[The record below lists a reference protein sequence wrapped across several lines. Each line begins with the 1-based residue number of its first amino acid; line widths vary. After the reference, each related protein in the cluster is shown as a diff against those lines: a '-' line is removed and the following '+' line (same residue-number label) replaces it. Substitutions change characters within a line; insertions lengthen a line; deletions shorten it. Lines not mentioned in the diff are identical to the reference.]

1 MQSVGHRTLERA
13 LPAISVL
20 PQPITKEQGQREEWV
35 EVVGEGGGN
44 GGQSQAC
51 FVLAR
56 KGIP

>member
-35 EVVGEGGGN
+35 EVVGKGEEMEGR
-44 GGQSQAC
+44 AR
-51 FVLAR
+51 LALS
-56 KGIP
+56 